1 MTASEDARLM
11 AGDLSSV
18 SGELSEIATVWRRS
32 LPYLPE
38 LPLDLPVR
46 LQEAARLLAA
56 DARTLEDGSP
66 GQPPGLALRV
76 GEQLFALAGDI
87 AAARVMTS
95 GPGIPDL
102 GDAGLW
108 ETVSADLQR
117 AASELIG
124 FILNR
129 APETGRTPAAPLR
142 RTA

>member
-11 AGDLSSV
+11 AEDLSSV
-18 SGELSEIATVWRRS
+18 SGKLSEIATVWRRS

-38 LPLDLPVR
+38 LPLGLPVR
-46 LQEAARLLAA
+46 LQEAASQLAA
-56 DARTLEDGSP
+56 DVRALEDDAP
-66 GQPPGLALRV
+66 VKPPDLALRV

-87 AAARVMTS
+87 AAARVMTR

-102 GDAGLW
+102 GDARLW
-108 ETVSADLQR
+108 ETISADLQR
-117 AASELIG
+117 VGSELIG

-129 APETGRTPAAPLR
+129 VSGTGRTPAVPLG